1 MSTADSRP
9 CPYCGELIKISAI
22 KCRFCGEFLQNRR
35 PAPARQP
42 AAAQQPPADYDEE
55 AETSELLAW
64 LFPVGNNF
72 WAMLSFYFGILALIP
87 FPILGFLLAT
97 VVSPNDA
104 DTGRMFVFIGCG
116 VCLVAGIA
124 AIILG
129 IVGLLQV
136 LQSDQPGLMR
146 AVFGVGSGLIGS
158 VLYPV
163 LFLVWFIPTFL
174 PK

>member
-1 MSTADSRP
+1 MSSSDSRP

-22 KCRFCGEFLQNRR
+22 KCRFCGEFLQKGR
-35 PAPARQP
+35 PAAGRPPAVP
-42 AAAQQPPADYDEE
+42 QQPPNDNEEE
-55 AETSELLAW
+55 AERSELLAW
-64 LFPVGNNF
+64 LFPVGNNI
-72 WAMLSFYFGILALIP
+72 WAMLSLYLGILALIP
-87 FPILGFLLAT
+87 FPILGFLLAMVT
-97 VVSPNDA
+97 SPNDA
-104 DTGRMFVFIGCG
+104 DVGRLYIFIGCG
-116 VCLVAGIA
+116 LCLVSGIA
-124 AIILG
+124 AIIIG
-129 IVGLLQV
+129 IVGLLQI